1 MSGIKIGIKML
12 SSGINKGLFA
22 PILLALVLFLS
33 SYLMRWELF
42 SYPKNLDFMGF
53 YSISICYHS
62 LIGIYLISPQNGNLA
77 H

>member
-22 PILLALVLFLS
+22 PILLALVLFFS

-42 SYPKNLDFMGF
+42 SYPKNLDFMG
-53 YSISICYHS
+53 YSSIFICYPCLVNTC
-62 LIGIYLISPQNGNLA
+62 LIFAQIGDLV